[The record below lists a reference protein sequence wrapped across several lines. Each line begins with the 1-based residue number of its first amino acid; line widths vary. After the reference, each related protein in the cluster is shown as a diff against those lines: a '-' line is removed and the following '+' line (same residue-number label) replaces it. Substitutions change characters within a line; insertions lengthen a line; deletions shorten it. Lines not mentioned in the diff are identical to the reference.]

1 MYCGEEKRKAKG
13 KASRKKGE
21 EGRRKGKGED
31 KGEIALQIINNT
43 KKQSYLFPK
52 LHFLPMQSCCIQLAK
67 QKGKPGLEDTA
78 VSILQRLPL
87 GRPPDLP
94 AVVQPCQTHLSPYAS
109 PWLHTG
115 TRITCMQPC
124 IRLFPKSP
132 EIILAAQNINTS
144 LRTTLLNTDVALAR
158 ALLPRGVSPSFAWVP
173 VPYKEIS
180 VVLH

>member
-1 MYCGEEKRKAKG
+1 M
-13 KASRKKGE
+13 
-21 EGRRKGKGED
+21 
-31 KGEIALQIINNT
+31 QVINST

-52 LHFLPMQSCCIQLAK
+52 FHFLPMQSCCIQLAK
-67 QKGKPGLEDTA
+67 QKGKPSLEDIA

-87 GRPPDLP
+87 RRPPDLP
-94 AVVQPCQTHLSPYAS
+94 AVVQPCRAHLSPYAS

-144 LRTTLLNTDVALAR
+144 LCTTLLNTDVALAR

-173 VPYKEIS
+173 VSYKEIS